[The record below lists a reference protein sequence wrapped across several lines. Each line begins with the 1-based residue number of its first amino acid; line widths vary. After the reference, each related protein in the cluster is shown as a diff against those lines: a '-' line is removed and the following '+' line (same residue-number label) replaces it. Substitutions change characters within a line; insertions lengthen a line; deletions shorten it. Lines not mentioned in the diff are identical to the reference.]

1 MSKRQARRV
10 SAVEV
15 PAASAKVAA
24 AEVAAAQAAKVAA
37 PEAAH
42 VAESAAGES
51 SSAAPEAVT
60 VAVASTVAAIV
71 TRTPSIPVTVVR
83 VPRTVVA
90 GAGTIGR
97 PVVIAAAIIWI
108 ARGRAK
114 DAADDRRA
122 GVVAISVGV
131 TMPVAPYVMMAVRVR
146 DAAIGMPGPAVDRMC
161 GVMDDRR
168 RAGGGER
175 RQRNQSG
182 RAERDGRNAK
192 SAVGHGKLPS
202 SWAAERAARNA
213 PVASEIGRRR
223 PLASSGLVTN
233 TCA

>member
-10 SAVEV
+10 LAVEV
-15 PAASAKVAA
+15 PAASAKVAP
-24 AEVAAAQAAKVAA
+24 AEVAAAEPAKVAA

-42 VAESAAGES
+42 VAEAAAGES

-71 TRTPSIPVTVVR
+71 TRTPSIAVTVVR

-90 GAGTIGR
+90 GARTIGR

-114 DAADDRRA
+114 DAADDSGSDGRA
-122 GVVAISVGV
+122 GVVAMSIGV
-131 TMPVAPYVMMAVRVR
+131 AMPVAPYVMTAVRVR
-146 DAAIGMPGPAVDRMC
+146 DTAIYMPGPAVDRMG
-161 GVMDDRR
+161 GVMDHRR

-175 RQRNQSG
+175 R
-182 RAERDGRNAK
+182 
-192 SAVGHGKLPS
+192 
-202 SWAAERAARNA
+202 
-213 PVASEIGRRR
+213 
-223 PLASSGLVTN
+223 
-233 TCA
+233 

>member
-10 SAVEV
+10 LAVEV

-24 AEVAAAQAAKVAA
+24 AEAAKVAA

-42 VAESAAGES
+42 VAEAAAGES

-60 VAVASTVAAIV
+60 VASTVAAIV
-71 TRTPSIPVTVVR
+71 TRTPSIAVTIVR

-114 DAADDRRA
+114 DAADDSGSDGRA

-131 TMPVAPYVMMAVRVR
+131 AMPVAPYVMMAVRVR

-161 GVMDDRR
+161 
-168 RAGGGER
+168 
-175 RQRNQSG
+175 
-182 RAERDGRNAK
+182 
-192 SAVGHGKLPS
+192 
-202 SWAAERAARNA
+202 
-213 PVASEIGRRR
+213 
-223 PLASSGLVTN
+223 
-233 TCA
+233 